1 MKENPTG
8 IKEVHGKE
16 ANTIYLSSHARD
28 VLDGPLTADVIGVC
42 VSMGRNREALSAARR
57 AGIRAYRLPIH
68 RYVKWKSGPQFLP
81 FPNLM
86 NVIRQVYANGGDWS
100 TALHNNI
107 SRRHLIDPNEDEYKK
122 QMTLRRKAREEER
135 RELTEA
141 ILSAIDVVVV
151 EQPNGEYKST
161 PFHVRFGKYG
171 VFSYSDKYVD
181 IAVNGVEIDL
191 KMKLAD
197 SGVAFF
203 VEEADDEVP
212 DYLLT
217 SPLPETETPQS
228 TGGVDKMLAES
239 ARKLG
244 ETKLQENK
252 DADKSDIVKS
262 RSSSPDGGQ
271 GTAREPTQEQSLSQ
285 VQRKQ
290 TLPFSSSV
298 FSDRRY
304 RSLPDLTVLAAESSS
319 SDNEETK
326 RSKEESEKKPT
337 RKTPRPF
344 VHSHSQCSAVERK
357 MFHKSNDDIL
367 RCLKRETREIDGK
380 VPMRKKS
387 RVTFEAPK
395 PTRPIDIKI
404 QQYTDSDSEMD
415 SSVNS
420 SPSPS
425 IHDQREA
432 DRIADGALSDSE
444 VDRQRDRN
452 ATPEPHDVTDWKWGE
467 LPETR
472 EQNKR
477 KKEEEAVK
485 ATWRSWFWRS
495 STSNADNE
503 KHNEKVEEEKGIPLD
518 ELLSQASSDPVNI
531 EKYLGKPP
539 SLTSID
545 SGNVSRGVSQPSSPT
560 SRDDFTPTSAS
571 PTTSKDKTPTRE
583 SVRFAATLNDANSTT
598 ATAGVRSRASSDDI
612 FPLSEDELDENF
624 RPQYMQSLRLSSE
637 KLKSLGLVLGA
648 NELRFSITTKFQ
660 GTTWCSCNIYLYK
673 WYEQLVISDIDGT
686 ITKSDVLGHV
696 IPAIGGT
703 WAHAGVAELYT
714 RIKNNGYKMVYLSS
728 RAIGQSHTTK
738 QYLKSIAQ
746 DSKQLPDGPV
756 LLSPTSIITA
766 FRREVIERR
775 PEEFKIAAL
784 TDLKQLFPSSNPF
797 YAGFGNRITDVVS
810 YDAVA
815 VTAARI
821 LIIDPSGKV
830 KRSDSV
836 GLELSYKSMA
846 TDTVD
851 YMFPPLSVH
860 IKDDVRKTE
869 RLTSTWSKP
878 LEHSNFTHWHVAP
891 NDVLD
896 DDLKEYEEQRKKM
909 MAKQKAKK

>member
-1 MKENPTG
+1 MD
-8 IKEVHGKE
+8 
-16 ANTIYLSSHARD
+16 Y
-28 VLDGPLTADVIGVC
+28 
-42 VSMGRNREALSAARR
+42 
-57 AGIRAYRLPIH
+57 AYRMLKN
-68 RYVKWKSGPQFLP
+68 VKYFYNSINPATLSG
-81 FPNLM
+81 
-86 NVIRQVYANGGDWS
+86 
-100 TALHNNI
+100 
-107 SRRHLIDPNEDEYKK
+107 
-122 QMTLRRKAREEER
+122 
-135 RELTEA
+135 
-141 ILSAIDVVVV
+141 AIDVVVV

-171 VFSYSDKYVD
+171 VFNYSDKYVD

-217 SPLPETETPQS
+217 SPLPEQEQVGGS
-228 TGGVDKMLAES
+228 GGVEKVLAES
-239 ARKLG
+239 ARKLE
-244 ETKLQENK
+244 ETQNEDVDMNEM
-252 DADKSDIVKS
+252 AKS

-271 GTAREPTQEQSLSQ
+271 GNAREPKQEQSLSQ

-304 RSLPDLTVLAAESSS
+304 RSLPDLTVLAAANATTEAA
-319 SDNEETK
+319 SDSNK
-326 RSKEESEKKPT
+326 KSEKP
-337 RKTPRPF
+337 RKSPRPF
-344 VHSHSQCSAVERK
+344 VHSHSQCSPMERK
-357 MFHKSNDDIL
+357 MFHKSNDEIL
-367 RCLKRETREIDGK
+367 RSLRRETEDIDRRI
-380 VPMRKKS
+380 PLRKKS
-387 RVTFEAPK
+387 RVTFEK
-395 PTRPIDIKI
+395 QPTRPINI
-404 QQYTDSDSEMD
+404 QTEYNDSDSELD

-425 IHDQREA
+425 LIDQREA

-472 EQNKR
+472 ELNKR
-477 KKEEEAVK
+477 KKEEEQAAK
-485 ATWRSWFWRS
+485 TSRWSWFWS
-495 STSNADNE
+495 SSSDE
-503 KHNEKVEEEKGIPLD
+503 KGKEAAPEDQGIPLG
-518 ELLSQASSDPVNI
+518 ELLNPASDPVNI

-539 SLTSID
+539 SVTSID
-545 SGNVSRGVSQPSSPT
+545 SGHASRGVSQPSSPI
-560 SRDDFTPTSAS
+560 SNHDDYTPT
-571 PTTSKDKTPTRE
+571 TTPPNDKTPTRE
-583 SVRFAATLNDANSTT
+583 SVRFSAAGNDVTSTA

-703 WAHAGVAELYT
+703 WAHTGVAELYT

-738 QYLKSIAQ
+738 QYLKSVAQ

-784 TDLKQLFPSSNPF
+784 TDLKQLFPSGNPF
-797 YAGFGNRITDVVS
+797 YAGFGNRNTDVVS
-810 YDAVA
+810 YEAVA
-815 VTAARI
+815 VPAARI

-830 KRSDSV
+830 KRSDSS
-836 GLELSYKSMA
+836 GLALSYKSMA

-860 IKDDVRKTE
+860 VKDDARKTE
-869 RLTSTWSKP
+869 RLTSAWSKP
-878 LEHSNFTHWHVAP
+878 LEHSNFTHWHVSP
-891 NDVLD
+891 HDIMD
-896 DDLKEYEEQRKKM
+896 DELLKYEAHRKTLI
-909 MAKQKAKK
+909 ATQKLKK

>member
-1 MKENPTG
+1 MD
-8 IKEVHGKE
+8 
-16 ANTIYLSSHARD
+16 Y
-28 VLDGPLTADVIGVC
+28 
-42 VSMGRNREALSAARR
+42 
-57 AGIRAYRLPIH
+57 AYRMLKN
-68 RYVKWKSGPQFLP
+68 VKFFYNSINPATLSG
-81 FPNLM
+81 
-86 NVIRQVYANGGDWS
+86 
-100 TALHNNI
+100 
-107 SRRHLIDPNEDEYKK
+107 
-122 QMTLRRKAREEER
+122 
-135 RELTEA
+135 
-141 ILSAIDVVVV
+141 AIDVVVV

-217 SPLPETETPQS
+217 SPLPEQDTPQI
-228 TGGVDKMLAES
+228 GGSGVEKVLAES
-239 ARKLG
+239 ARKLE
-244 ETKLQENK
+244 ETQNENG
-252 DADKSDIVKS
+252 DVDMNDIAKS

-271 GTAREPTQEQSLSQ
+271 GNAREPKQEQSLSQ

-304 RSLPDLTVLAAESSS
+304 RSLPDLTVLAAETDRPEVVPGSSEVKKT
-319 SDNEETK
+319 D
-326 RSKEESEKKPT
+326 EKKT
-337 RKTPRPF
+337 RKTTRPF
-344 VHSHSQCSAVERK
+344 VHSHSQCSPMEKK
-357 MFHKSNDDIL
+357 MFHKSNDEIL
-367 RCLKRETREIDGK
+367 RSLRRETHDMDRR
-380 VPMRKKS
+380 VPLRKKS
-387 RVTFEAPK
+387 RVTFERPV
-395 PTRPIDIKI
+395 TRPIDIQI
-404 QQYTDSDSEMD
+404 QSYNDSDSELD

-425 IHDQREA
+425 LVDQREA

-472 EQNKR
+472 ELNKR
-477 KKEEEAVK
+477 KKEEEQAAK
-485 ATWRSWFWRS
+485 NASTSRWSSWFWS
-495 STSNADNE
+495 SSAAT
-503 KHNEKVEEEKGIPLD
+503 EEQKGKDKMVQEEQGIPLG
-518 ELLSQASSDPVNI
+518 ELLNSASDPVNI

-539 SLTSID
+539 SVFRTSID
-545 SGNVSRGVSQPSSPT
+545 SGHVSRGVSQPSSPT
-560 SRDDFTPTSAS
+560 SNHEDFTPT
-571 PTTSKDKTPTRE
+571 TTPPNDKTPTRE
-583 SVRFAATLNDANSTT
+583 SVRFSAGTDVSTSTAAAT
-598 ATAGVRSRASSDDI
+598 GIRSRASSDDI
-612 FPLSEDELDENF
+612 FPLSEDEMDENF

-703 WAHAGVAELYT
+703 WAHTGVAELYT

-738 QYLKSIAQ
+738 QYLKSVAQ

-784 TDLKQLFPSSNPF
+784 TDLKQLFPSGNPF

-815 VTAARI
+815 VPAARI

-830 KRSDSV
+830 KRSDSS
-836 GLELSYKSMA
+836 GLALSYKSMA

-860 IKDDVRKTE
+860 FSVKDDARKTE
-869 RLTSTWSKP
+869 RLTSAWSKP
-878 LEHSNFTHWHVAP
+878 LEHSNFTHWHMSP

-896 DDLKEYEEQRKKM
+896 EELLQYESHRKKLI
-909 MAKQKAKK
+909 ATQKSRK

>member
-1 MKENPTG
+1 MD
-8 IKEVHGKE
+8 
-16 ANTIYLSSHARD
+16 Y
-28 VLDGPLTADVIGVC
+28 
-42 VSMGRNREALSAARR
+42 
-57 AGIRAYRLPIH
+57 AYRMIKN
-68 RYVKWKSGPQFLP
+68 VKYFYNSINPATLSG
-81 FPNLM
+81 
-86 NVIRQVYANGGDWS
+86 
-100 TALHNNI
+100 
-107 SRRHLIDPNEDEYKK
+107 
-122 QMTLRRKAREEER
+122 
-135 RELTEA
+135 
-141 ILSAIDVVVV
+141 AIDVVVV

-217 SPLPETETPQS
+217 SPLPEQDTPQI
-228 TGGVDKMLAES
+228 GGSGVEKVLAES
-239 ARKLG
+239 ARKLEETQNENG
-244 ETKLQENK
+244 EVEMNEM
-252 DADKSDIVKS
+252 AKS

-271 GTAREPTQEQSLSQ
+271 GNAREPKQEQSLSQ

-304 RSLPDLTVLAAESSS
+304 RSLPDLTVLAAETDHTEVAGS
-319 SDNEETK
+319 SDAKKTD
-326 RSKEESEKKPT
+326 EKKS

-344 VHSHSQCSAVERK
+344 VHSHSQCSSMEKKV
-357 MFHKSNDDIL
+357 FHKSNDDIL
-367 RCLKRETREIDGK
+367 RSLRRETHDMDRR
-380 VPMRKKS
+380 VPLRKKS
-387 RVTFEAPK
+387 RVTFEK
-395 PTRPIDIKI
+395 PSTRPIDIQI
-404 QQYTDSDSEMD
+404 QTYNDSDSELD

-425 IHDQREA
+425 LVDQREA

-472 EQNKR
+472 ELNKR
-477 KKEEEAVK
+477 KKEEEQAAK
-485 ATWRSWFWRS
+485 NASTSRWSSWFWS
-495 STSNADNE
+495 SSAATEEQKE
-503 KHNEKVEEEKGIPLD
+503 KEKISQEEQGIPLG
-518 ELLSQASSDPVNI
+518 ELLNSASDPVNI

-539 SLTSID
+539 SVTSID

-560 SRDDFTPTSAS
+560 SNHDDFTPT
-571 PTTSKDKTPTRE
+571 TTPPNDKTPTRE
-583 SVRFAATLNDANSTT
+583 SVRFGTVTDGSISTAAAT
-598 ATAGVRSRASSDDI
+598 GIRSRASSDDI

-703 WAHAGVAELYT
+703 WAHTGVAELYT

-738 QYLKSIAQ
+738 QYLKSVAQ

-784 TDLKQLFPSSNPF
+784 TDLKQLFPSGNPF

-815 VTAARI
+815 VPAARI

-830 KRSDSV
+830 KRSDSS
-836 GLELSYKSMA
+836 GLALSYKSMA

-860 IKDDVRKTE
+860 VKDDARKTE
-869 RLTSTWSKP
+869 RLTSAWSKP
-878 LEHSNFTHWHVAP
+878 LEHSNFTHWHVSP
-891 NDVLD
+891 KDVLD
-896 DDLKEYEEQRKKM
+896 EELLQYETHRKKLI
-909 MAKQKAKK
+909 ATQKGRK

>member
-1 MKENPTG
+1 MIKNVKYFYNSINPAT
-8 IKEVHGKE
+8 
-16 ANTIYLSSHARD
+16 LS
-28 VLDGPLTADVIGVC
+28 G
-42 VSMGRNREALSAARR
+42 
-57 AGIRAYRLPIH
+57 
-68 RYVKWKSGPQFLP
+68 
-81 FPNLM
+81 
-86 NVIRQVYANGGDWS
+86 
-100 TALHNNI
+100 
-107 SRRHLIDPNEDEYKK
+107 
-122 QMTLRRKAREEER
+122 
-135 RELTEA
+135 
-141 ILSAIDVVVV
+141 AIDVVVV

-217 SPLPETETPQS
+217 SPLPEQETPQI
-228 TGGVDKMLAES
+228 GGSGVEKVLAES
-239 ARKLG
+239 ARKLE
-244 ETKLQENK
+244 ETQNENREVEMNEM
-252 DADKSDIVKS
+252 AKS

-271 GTAREPTQEQSLSQ
+271 GNAREPKQEQSLSQ

-304 RSLPDLTVLAAESSS
+304 RSLPDLTVLAAETDHTEVAGS
-319 SDNEETK
+319 SDAKKTDEK
-326 RSKEESEKKPT
+326 RT
-337 RKTPRPF
+337 RKTPRQF
-344 VHSHSQCSAVERK
+344 VHSHSQCSSMEKKV
-357 MFHKSNDDIL
+357 FHKSNDDIL
-367 RCLKRETREIDGK
+367 RTLRRETHDIDRR
-380 VPMRKKS
+380 VPLRKKS
-387 RVTFEAPK
+387 RVTFEK
-395 PTRPIDIKI
+395 PSTRPIDIQI
-404 QQYTDSDSEMD
+404 QPYNDSDSELD

-425 IHDQREA
+425 LVDQREA

-472 EQNKR
+472 ELNKR
-477 KKEEEAVK
+477 KKEEEQAAK
-485 ATWRSWFWRS
+485 NASTSRWSSWFWS
-495 STSNADNE
+495 SPAVTEEQKQKE
-503 KHNEKVEEEKGIPLD
+503 KMSQEEQGIPLG
-518 ELLSQASSDPVNI
+518 ELLNSASDPVNI

-539 SLTSID
+539 SVTSID

-560 SRDDFTPTSAS
+560 SNHDEFTPT
-571 PTTSKDKTPTRE
+571 TTPPNDKTPTRE
-583 SVRFAATLNDANSTT
+583 SVRFGTVTDGSISTAAAT
-598 ATAGVRSRASSDDI
+598 GIRSRASSDDI

-703 WAHAGVAELYT
+703 WAHTGVAELYT

-738 QYLKSIAQ
+738 QYLKSVAQ

-784 TDLKQLFPSSNPF
+784 TDLKQLFPSGNPF

-815 VTAARI
+815 VPAARI

-830 KRSDSV
+830 KRSDSS
-836 GLELSYKSMA
+836 GLALSYKSMA

-860 IKDDVRKTE
+860 VKDDARKTE
-869 RLTSTWSKP
+869 RLTSAWSKP
-878 LEHSNFTHWHVAP
+878 LEHSNFTHWHVSP

-896 DDLKEYEEQRKKM
+896 DELLQYETHRKKLI
-909 MAKQKAKK
+909 ATQKGRK

>member
-1 MKENPTG
+1 MD
-8 IKEVHGKE
+8 
-16 ANTIYLSSHARD
+16 Y
-28 VLDGPLTADVIGVC
+28 
-42 VSMGRNREALSAARR
+42 
-57 AGIRAYRLPIH
+57 AYRVFKN
-68 RYVKWKSGPQFLP
+68 VKYFYNSINPATLSG
-81 FPNLM
+81 
-86 NVIRQVYANGGDWS
+86 
-100 TALHNNI
+100 
-107 SRRHLIDPNEDEYKK
+107 
-122 QMTLRRKAREEER
+122 
-135 RELTEA
+135 
-141 ILSAIDVVVV
+141 AIDVVVV

-203 VEEADDEVP
+203 VEEADDQVP

-217 SPLPETETPQS
+217 SPLPEQETPQ
-228 TGGVDKMLAES
+228 TAGPAVDKVLAES
-239 ARKLG
+239 ARKLE
-244 ETKLQENK
+244 ETQNENE
-252 DADKSDIVKS
+252 DVDMNDIAKS

-271 GTAREPTQEQSLSQ
+271 GNAREPKQEQSLSQ

-304 RSLPDLTVLAAESSS
+304 RSLPDLTVLAAETEVERTDIKK
-319 SDNEETK
+319 SDGK
-326 RSKEESEKKPT
+326 RT

-344 VHSHSQCSAVERK
+344 VHSHSQCSPMEK
-357 MFHKSNDDIL
+357 KHFHKSNDEIL
-367 RCLKRETREIDGK
+367 RSLRRETHDMDRRI
-380 VPMRKKS
+380 PLRKKS
-387 RVTFEAPK
+387 RVTFNQQA
-395 PTRPIDIKI
+395 TRPIDIKI
-404 QQYTDSDSEMD
+404 QQYNDSDSELD

-425 IHDQREA
+425 LVDQREA

-477 KKEEEAVK
+477 KKQDEDAEK
-485 ATWRSWFWRS
+485 STSRWSSWFWRS
-495 STSNADNE
+495 STSTADEEQKE
-503 KHNEKVEEEKGIPLD
+503 KEKLEQEEQGISLD
-518 ELLSQASSDPVNI
+518 ELLNSSSNPVEI

-539 SLTSID
+539 SVTSID
-545 SGNVSRGVSQPSSPT
+545 SGHVSRGVSQPSSPI
-560 SRDDFTPTSAS
+560 SNHDDYTPT
-571 PTTSKDKTPTRE
+571 TTPPNDKTPTRE
-583 SVRFAATLNDANSTT
+583 SVRFGAGNDIPSSTSATN
-598 ATAGVRSRASSDDI
+598 GVRSRASSDEI
-612 FPLSEDELDENF
+612 FPLSEDELDDNF

-637 KLKSLGLVLGA
+637 KLKSLGLVFGA

-673 WYEQLVISDIDGT
+673 WYEQIVVSDIDGT

-703 WAHAGVAELYT
+703 WAHTGVAELYT

-738 QYLKSIAQ
+738 QYLKSVAQ

-784 TDLKQLFPSSNPF
+784 TDLKQLFPSGNPF

-810 YDAVA
+810 YEAVA
-815 VTAARI
+815 VPAARI

-830 KRSDSV
+830 KRSDSS
-836 GLELSYKSMA
+836 GLALSYKSMA
-846 TDTVD
+846 SDTVD

-860 IKDDVRKTE
+860 VKGDARKTE

-878 LEHSNFTHWHVAP
+878 LEHSNFTHWHMTP
-891 NDVLD
+891 KDVHD
-896 DDLKEYEEQRKKM
+896 DELLEYEAQRKKLI
-909 MAKQKAKK
+909 AEQKAKK

>member
-1 MKENPTG
+1 MD
-8 IKEVHGKE
+8 
-16 ANTIYLSSHARD
+16 Y
-28 VLDGPLTADVIGVC
+28 
-42 VSMGRNREALSAARR
+42 
-57 AGIRAYRLPIH
+57 AYRMLKN
-68 RYVKWKSGPQFLP
+68 VKYFYNSINPATLSG
-81 FPNLM
+81 
-86 NVIRQVYANGGDWS
+86 
-100 TALHNNI
+100 
-107 SRRHLIDPNEDEYKK
+107 
-122 QMTLRRKAREEER
+122 
-135 RELTEA
+135 
-141 ILSAIDVVVV
+141 AIDVVVV

-217 SPLPETETPQS
+217 SPLPEQDVPQI
-228 TGGVDKMLAES
+228 GGPGVEKVLAES
-239 ARKLG
+239 ARKLE
-244 ETKLQENK
+244 ETQNENG
-252 DADKSDIVKS
+252 DVEMNEMAKS

-271 GTAREPTQEQSLSQ
+271 GNAREPKQEQSLSQ

-304 RSLPDLTVLAAESSS
+304 RSLPDLTALSAENDH
-319 SDNEETK
+319 SDAVAETSE
-326 RSKEESEKKPT
+326 SKKSDEKKT
-337 RKTPRPF
+337 RKAPRPF
-344 VHSHSQCSAVERK
+344 VHSHSQCSPMEKK
-357 MFHKSNDDIL
+357 MFHKSNEELLRIL
-367 RCLKRETREIDGK
+367 SRETRKMDRC
-380 VPMRKKS
+380 VPLRKKS
-387 RVTFEAPK
+387 RVTFEK
-395 PTRPIDIKI
+395 PATRPIDIQI
-404 QQYTDSDSEMD
+404 QPFNGSDSDLD
-415 SSVNS
+415 SSVSS

-425 IHDQREA
+425 IVDQREA

-472 EQNKR
+472 ELNKR
-477 KKEEEAVK
+477 KKEEEQAK
-485 ATWRSWFWRS
+485 NA
-495 STSNADNE
+495 STSRWSWLWSSSPSTANQKAKDTE
-503 KHNEKVEEEKGIPLD
+503 LPEEQGIPLG
-518 ELLSQASSDPVNI
+518 ELLNSASDPVNI

-539 SLTSID
+539 SVFRASID
-545 SGNVSRGVSQPSSPT
+545 SGNVSRGVSQPSSPI
-560 SRDDFTPTSAS
+560 SNHDDFTPT
-571 PTTSKDKTPTRE
+571 TTPPNDKTPTRE
-583 SVRFAATLNDANSTT
+583 SVRFAAGTDILSTSTAN
-598 ATAGVRSRASSDDI
+598 ATGIRSRASSDDT

-703 WAHAGVAELYT
+703 WAHTGVAELYT

-738 QYLKSIAQ
+738 QYLKSVAQ

-784 TDLKQLFPSSNPF
+784 TDLKQLFPSGNPF
-797 YAGFGNRITDVVS
+797 YAGFGNRNTDVVS
-810 YDAVA
+810 YEAVS
-815 VTAARI
+815 VPAARI

-830 KRSDSV
+830 KRSDSS
-836 GLELSYKSMA
+836 GLALSYKSMA

-860 IKDDVRKTE
+860 VKDDARKTE
-869 RLTSTWSKP
+869 RLTSAWSKP
-878 LEHSNFTHWHVAP
+878 LEHSNFTHWHVSP

-896 DDLKEYEEQRKKM
+896 EELLQYETHRKTLI
-909 MAKQKAKK
+909 ATQKSRK

>member
-1 MKENPTG
+1 MD
-8 IKEVHGKE
+8 
-16 ANTIYLSSHARD
+16 Y
-28 VLDGPLTADVIGVC
+28 
-42 VSMGRNREALSAARR
+42 
-57 AGIRAYRLPIH
+57 AYRVLKN
-68 RYVKWKSGPQFLP
+68 VKYFYNSINPATLSG
-81 FPNLM
+81 
-86 NVIRQVYANGGDWS
+86 
-100 TALHNNI
+100 
-107 SRRHLIDPNEDEYKK
+107 
-122 QMTLRRKAREEER
+122 
-135 RELTEA
+135 
-141 ILSAIDVVVV
+141 AIDVVVV

-217 SPLPETETPQS
+217 SPLPEQDTPQIGGS
-228 TGGVDKMLAES
+228 GVDKVLAES
-239 ARKLG
+239 ARKLE
-244 ETKLQENK
+244 ETQQNENG
-252 DADKSDIVKS
+252 DVDMNEMAKS

-271 GTAREPTQEQSLSQ
+271 GNAREPKQEQSLSQ

-304 RSLPDLTVLAAESSS
+304 RSLPDLTVLAAETDLAVAESAESKK
-319 SDNEETK
+319 SD
-326 RSKEESEKKPT
+326 EKKT

-344 VHSHSQCSAVERK
+344 VHSHSQCSPMEK
-357 MFHKSNDDIL
+357 KLFHKSNDEIL
-367 RCLKRETREIDGK
+367 RSLRRETHEMDRR
-380 VPMRKKS
+380 VPLRKRS
-387 RVTFEAPK
+387 RVTFTK
-395 PTRPIDIKI
+395 PPATRPIDIQI
-404 QQYTDSDSEMD
+404 QPYNDSDSELD

-425 IHDQREA
+425 LVDQREA

-472 EQNKR
+472 ELNKR
-477 KKEEEAVK
+477 KKEEEQAKNAV
-485 ATWRSWFWRS
+485 TSRWSWLWS
-495 STSNADNE
+495 SSPSTPQGKDKME
-503 KHNEKVEEEKGIPLD
+503 QPEEQGIPLG
-518 ELLSQASSDPVNI
+518 ELLNSASDPVNI

-539 SLTSID
+539 SVTSID
-545 SGNVSRGVSQPSSPT
+545 SGHVSRGVSQPSSPI
-560 SRDDFTPTSAS
+560 SNHDDFTPT
-571 PTTSKDKTPTRE
+571 TTPPNDKTPTRE
-583 SVRFAATLNDANSTT
+583 SVRFASGADVLSTSTANAT
-598 ATAGVRSRASSDDI
+598 GIRSRASSDDI
-612 FPLSEDELDENF
+612 FEDELDENF

-703 WAHAGVAELYT
+703 WAHTGVAELYT

-738 QYLKSIAQ
+738 QYLKSVAQ

-784 TDLKQLFPSSNPF
+784 TDLKQLFPSGNPF
-797 YAGFGNRITDVVS
+797 YAGFGNRNTDVVS
-810 YDAVA
+810 YEAVA
-815 VTAARI
+815 VPAARI

-830 KRSDSV
+830 KRSDSS
-836 GLELSYKSMA
+836 GLALSYKSMA

-860 IKDDVRKTE
+860 VKDDARKTE
-869 RLTSTWSKP
+869 RLTSAWSKP
-878 LEHSNFTHWHVAP
+878 LEHSNFTHWHMSP

-896 DDLKEYEEQRKKM
+896 EELLQYEAHRKKLI
-909 MAKQKAKK
+909 ATQKTRK

>member
-1 MKENPTG
+1 MD
-8 IKEVHGKE
+8 
-16 ANTIYLSSHARD
+16 Y
-28 VLDGPLTADVIGVC
+28 
-42 VSMGRNREALSAARR
+42 
-57 AGIRAYRLPIH
+57 AYRMIKN
-68 RYVKWKSGPQFLP
+68 VKYFYNSINPATLSG
-81 FPNLM
+81 
-86 NVIRQVYANGGDWS
+86 
-100 TALHNNI
+100 
-107 SRRHLIDPNEDEYKK
+107 
-122 QMTLRRKAREEER
+122 
-135 RELTEA
+135 
-141 ILSAIDVVVV
+141 AIDVVVV

-217 SPLPETETPQS
+217 SPLPEQDTPQI
-228 TGGVDKMLAES
+228 GGSGVEKVLAES
-239 ARKLG
+239 ARKLEETQNENG
-244 ETKLQENK
+244 EVEMNEM
-252 DADKSDIVKS
+252 AKS

-271 GTAREPTQEQSLSQ
+271 GNAREPKQELSLSQ

-304 RSLPDLTVLAAESSS
+304 RSLPDLTVLAAETDHTEVAGS
-319 SDNEETK
+319 SDAKKTD
-326 RSKEESEKKPT
+326 EKKS

-344 VHSHSQCSAVERK
+344 VHSHSQCSSMEKKV
-357 MFHKSNDDIL
+357 FHKSNDDIL
-367 RCLKRETREIDGK
+367 RSLRRETHDMDRR
-380 VPMRKKS
+380 VPLRKKS
-387 RVTFEAPK
+387 RVTFEK
-395 PTRPIDIKI
+395 PSTRPIDIQI
-404 QQYTDSDSEMD
+404 QTYNDSDSELD

-425 IHDQREA
+425 LVDQREA

-472 EQNKR
+472 ELNKR
-477 KKEEEAVK
+477 KKEEEQAAK
-485 ATWRSWFWRS
+485 NASTSRWSSWFWS
-495 STSNADNE
+495 SSAATEEQKE
-503 KHNEKVEEEKGIPLD
+503 KEKISQEEQGIPLG
-518 ELLSQASSDPVNI
+518 ELLNSASDPVNI

-539 SLTSID
+539 SVTSID

-560 SRDDFTPTSAS
+560 SNHDDFTPT
-571 PTTSKDKTPTRE
+571 TTPPNDKTPTRE
-583 SVRFAATLNDANSTT
+583 SVRFGTVTDGSISTAAAT
-598 ATAGVRSRASSDDI
+598 GIRSRASSDDI

-703 WAHAGVAELYT
+703 WAHTGVAELYT

-738 QYLKSIAQ
+738 QYLKSVAQ

-784 TDLKQLFPSSNPF
+784 TDLKQLFPSGNPF

-815 VTAARI
+815 VPAARI

-830 KRSDSV
+830 KRSDSS
-836 GLELSYKSMA
+836 GLALSYKSMA

-860 IKDDVRKTE
+860 VKDDARKTE
-869 RLTSTWSKP
+869 RLTSAWSKP
-878 LEHSNFTHWHVAP
+878 LEHSNFTHWHVSP
-891 NDVLD
+891 KDVLD
-896 DDLKEYEEQRKKM
+896 EELLQYETHRKKLI
-909 MAKQKAKK
+909 ATQKGRK

>member
-1 MKENPTG
+1 MD
-8 IKEVHGKE
+8 
-16 ANTIYLSSHARD
+16 Y
-28 VLDGPLTADVIGVC
+28 
-42 VSMGRNREALSAARR
+42 
-57 AGIRAYRLPIH
+57 AYRMLKN
-68 RYVKWKSGPQFLP
+68 VKYFYNSINPATLSG
-81 FPNLM
+81 
-86 NVIRQVYANGGDWS
+86 
-100 TALHNNI
+100 
-107 SRRHLIDPNEDEYKK
+107 
-122 QMTLRRKAREEER
+122 
-135 RELTEA
+135 
-141 ILSAIDVVVV
+141 AIDVVVV

-181 IAVNGVEIDL
+181 IAVNGEEIDL

-217 SPLPETETPQS
+217 SPLPEQETPQ
-228 TGGVDKMLAES
+228 GGSSGVGRVLAES
-239 ARKLG
+239 ARKLEETQNLLENREAG
-244 ETKLQENK
+244 EM
-252 DADKSDIVKS
+252 ADLAKS
-262 RSSSPDGGQ
+262 RSSSPDGGAQ
-271 GTAREPTQEQSLSQ
+271 GTAREPKQEQSLSQ

-304 RSLPDLTVLAAESSS
+304 RSLPDLTVLAAETSGSL
-319 SDNEETK
+319 DTEELKKQPKEDAK
-326 RSKEESEKKPT
+326 R

-344 VHSHSQCSAVERK
+344 VHSHSQCSVSLEKK
-357 MFHKSNDDIL
+357 MFHKSNDEIL
-367 RCLKRETREIDGK
+367 QSLRRETHEMDRK

-387 RVTFEAPK
+387 RVTFEKAPVS
-395 PTRPIDIKI
+395 RPIDIKV
-404 QQYTDSDSEMD
+404 QYTDSDSEMD

-425 IHDQREA
+425 LVDQREA

-472 EQNKR
+472 EQNMR
-477 KKEEEAVK
+477 KKEEEAEK
-485 ATWRSWFWRS
+485 EGGSTSKWSWFWRGS
-495 STSNADNE
+495 APITASTDNHKPME
-503 KHNEKVEEEKGIPLD
+503 VEEDQGIPLD
-518 ELLSQASSDPVNI
+518 ELLSQASSHPVNI

-539 SLTSID
+539 SVASID
-545 SGNVSRGVSQPSSPT
+545 SGHVSRGVSQPSSPI
-560 SRDDFTPTSAS
+560 SHHDGDYPT
-571 PTTSKDKTPTRE
+571 PTTSPNASVKEDKTPTRE
-583 SVRFAATLNDANSTT
+583 SVRFATAVSPSKDATD
-598 ATAGVRSRASSDDI
+598 GIRSRALSDDI
-612 FPLSEDELDENF
+612 FPLSEDEPDESF

-637 KLKSLGLVLGA
+637 KLRSLGLVLGA

-703 WAHAGVAELYT
+703 WAHTGVAELYT

-784 TDLKQLFPSSNPF
+784 TDLKKLFPSGNPF

-810 YDAVA
+810 YEAVA
-815 VTAARI
+815 VPAARI

-860 IKDDVRKTE
+860 VKDDARKTE
-869 RLTSTWSKP
+869 RLTSAWSKP
-878 LEHSNFTHWHVAP
+878 LEHSNFTHWHVEP
-891 NDVLD
+891 NDVIDEELRT
-896 DDLKEYEEQRKKM
+896 YEEERKKLM
-909 MAKQKAKK
+909 STKKK

>member
-1 MKENPTG
+1 MD
-8 IKEVHGKE
+8 
-16 ANTIYLSSHARD
+16 Y
-28 VLDGPLTADVIGVC
+28 
-42 VSMGRNREALSAARR
+42 
-57 AGIRAYRLPIH
+57 AYRVLKN
-68 RYVKWKSGPQFLP
+68 VKYFYNSINPATLSG
-81 FPNLM
+81 
-86 NVIRQVYANGGDWS
+86 
-100 TALHNNI
+100 
-107 SRRHLIDPNEDEYKK
+107 
-122 QMTLRRKAREEER
+122 
-135 RELTEA
+135 
-141 ILSAIDVVVV
+141 AIDVVVV

-217 SPLPETETPQS
+217 SPLPEQDIPQIGGS
-228 TGGVDKMLAES
+228 GGVEKVLAES
-239 ARKLG
+239 ARKLE
-244 ETKLQENK
+244 ETQQIENG
-252 DADKSDIVKS
+252 DVDMNEIAKS

-271 GTAREPTQEQSLSQ
+271 GNAREPKQEQSLSQ

-304 RSLPDLTVLAAESSS
+304 RSLPDLTVLAAETDPTEVAGT
-319 SDNEETK
+319 SDAN
-326 RSKEESEKKPT
+326 KKPEEKTKT
-337 RKTPRPF
+337 RRAPRPF
-344 VHSHSQCSAVERK
+344 VHSHSQCSPMEKK
-357 MFHKSNDDIL
+357 MFHKSNDEIL
-367 RCLKRETREIDGK
+367 RSLRRETQDVDRRI
-380 VPMRKKS
+380 PLRKKS
-387 RVTFEAPK
+387 RVTFEKQA
-395 PTRPIDIKI
+395 TRPIDIQI
-404 QQYTDSDSEMD
+404 QNYNDSDSELD

-425 IHDQREA
+425 LVDQREA

-472 EQNKR
+472 ELNKR
-477 KKEEEAVK
+477 KKEEEQASK
-485 ATWRSWFWRS
+485 TSRWSWFWPSS
-495 STSNADNE
+495 STADE
-503 KHNEKVEEEKGIPLD
+503 KTKVDQEDQGIPLG
-518 ELLSQASSDPVNI
+518 ELLNSASDPVNI

-539 SLTSID
+539 SVTSID
-545 SGNVSRGVSQPSSPT
+545 SGHVSRGVSQPSSPV
-560 SRDDFTPTSAS
+560 SNHDDFTPT
-571 PTTSKDKTPTRE
+571 TTPPNDKTPTRE
-583 SVRFAATLNDANSTT
+583 SVRFAAGNDIPSSTA
-598 ATAGVRSRASSDDI
+598 ATTGVRSRASSDDI
-612 FPLSEDELDENF
+612 FPLSEDEIDENF

-703 WAHAGVAELYT
+703 WAHTGVAELYT

-738 QYLKSIAQ
+738 QYLKSVAQ

-784 TDLKQLFPSSNPF
+784 TDLKQLFPSGNPF
-797 YAGFGNRITDVVS
+797 YAGFGNRNTDVVS

-815 VTAARI
+815 VPAARI

-830 KRSDSV
+830 KRSDSS
-836 GLELSYKSMA
+836 GLALSYKSMA

-860 IKDDVRKTE
+860 VKDDARKTE
-869 RLTSTWSKP
+869 RLTSAWSKP
-878 LEHSNFTHWHVAP
+878 LEHSNFTHWHMSP
-891 NDVLD
+891 NDVHDEEL
-896 DDLKEYEEQRKKM
+896 LEYESHRKTLI
-909 MAKQKAKK
+909 AKQKLKK